1 MTAPQDETAKNYFSL
16 FPEERIVSLLDAFV
30 INQPMTGSVGGDG
43 FWVHQTLQDLYI
55 VVFDCM
61 GHGHLASMMTRI
73 YTKSLEY
80 VMEVQKEEDPG
91 KILSALHAQIKEKF
105 EGKKNLQIGSGAD
118 VGVAKVDLMTRR
130 IEYAGAKMEL
140 LMVENE
146 ELSTIKPARIQVG
159 DHFEVEHQ
167 YETKVIEVQSP
178 KKVNFYLSS
187 DGFKD
192 LFGGF
197 EAKKLGKTKVKELL
211 EKSYSHPMQKQ
222 KKFIG
227 DFLNQWSGGFRP
239 LDDVL
244 IVGFSL

>member
-16 FPEERIVSLLDAFV
+16 FPEERIVSVLDAFV

-43 FWVHQTLQDLYI
+43 FWVHQTLKDLYI

-80 VMEVQKEEDPG
+80 VLEVQKEEDPG
-91 KILSALHAQIKEKF
+91 KILAALHDEIKKKF

-118 VGVAKVDLMTRR
+118 VGIAKVDMMTRR
-130 IEYAGAKMEL
+130 IEFAGAKMEL
-140 LMVENE
+140 LMVDHKEMT
-146 ELSTIKPARIQVG
+146 SVKPGRIQVG
-159 DHFEVEHQ
+159 DHFEVDHQ
-167 YETKVIEVQSP
+167 YETKIIELESSA
-178 KKVNFYLSS
+178 KVNFYLSS

-197 EAKKLGKTKVKELL
+197 EAKKLGKTKVRELL
-211 EKSYSHPMQKQ
+211 EKSYDLPMQKQ
-222 KKFIG
+222 KKYIG
-227 DFLNQWSGGFRP
+227 DFLEQWSGGFRP